1 MELQWPLILFT
12 VFVAWSAGLFATQA
26 LLAFKGKAPQSQVPA
41 LATSAALLVIGG
53 IAVFFHLQHWE
64 RIFNGFGHITS
75 GITQE
80 LIAIVVVAVL
90 MVVYFVL
97 LRRAGAEEAKVPS
110 WLSILVVVASAA
122 LVVVMAHSY
131 VMASR
136 PAWNT
141 LLWICAILGNACILG
156 PATMALIAALKGE
169 SDDFCVSLVF
179 GGSVVN
185 AVCSAAYLV
194 FLSTIGGLFV
204 QVEHYFDLT
213 HPLKELQSFTSPF
226 ANDSA
231 LALWLGV
238 VIIGLL
244 VPIVGAVLGKKKGD
258 WKTWGAITVAAAVIG
273 AVCLRVVFYQT
284 GMSVFMFY

>member
-26 LLAFKGKAPQSQVPA
+26 LLAFKGRASQSQVPA

-90 MVVYFVL
+90 MVAYFVL
-97 LRRAGAEEAKVPS
+97 LRRAGSEEAKLPS
-110 WLSILVVVASAA
+110 WLCILSVVASAA
-122 LVVVMAHSY
+122 LVIVMAHSY

-136 PAWNT
+136 PAWNS
-141 LLWICAILGNACILG
+141 LLWICAVLGNACILG
-156 PATMALIAALKGE
+156 PATMALFAALKGE
-169 SDDFCVSLVF
+169 SDEFCASLVF

-213 HPLKELQSFTSPF
+213 HPMKELQSFTSPF
-226 ANDSA
+226 ANESA
-231 LALWLGV
+231 AVLWLGV
-238 VIIGLL
+238 VAVGLL
-244 VPIVGAVLGKKKGD
+244 VPIVSAVLGKKKSD
-258 WKTWGAITVAAAVIG
+258 WKTWGAIAVAAAFVG
-273 AVCLRVVFYQT
+273 AICLRVVFYQT